1 MGSGGST
8 SKKDL
13 GGSRKSMVVPK
24 STAADAKPSDSPT
37 VARAG
42 SRMSVKPE
50 TITSEVK
57 APTSPDPPK
66 KEPKPSKSSSTLK
79 KQDSDKVFSKK
90 KLDDLFAAYK
100 DAEEDHISNDG
111 LLRLCSDLGL
121 DPTDVLLLV
130 LSFNL
135 GATSMNYT
143 KEQFVGHLQKLNVDT
158 IAKLKAQLP
167 SMRLQLD
174 DVNQFRDIY
183 RFAFTFTK
191 EPDQKILDM
200 SMGIS
205 LLDLIMADKPHAK
218 RFVQFLQQQSS
229 YKALNM
235 DQWINFL
242 EFSRTIKEDF
252 SNYDENSAWPV
263 MIDEYAVWAQKK

>member
-1 MGSGGST
+1 
-8 SKKDL
+8 
-13 GGSRKSMVVPK
+13 
-24 STAADAKPSDSPT
+24 
-37 VARAG
+37 
-42 SRMSVKPE
+42 MSVKPE

-57 APTSPDPPK
+57 APTSPDSTKKDQKPPK
-66 KEPKPSKSSSTLK
+66 NNNALK
-79 KQDSDKVFSKK
+79 KQDSDKAFSRK
-90 KLDDLFAAYK
+90 KLDDLFATYQ
-100 DAEEDHISNDG
+100 DGEEEHISNDG
-111 LLRLCSDLGL
+111 LLRLCVDLSL

-143 KEQFVGHLQKLNVDT
+143 KEQFVGGLQKLNVDT
-158 IAKLKAQLP
+158 IPKLKAQLP
-167 SMRLQLD
+167 SMRLQLED
-174 DVNQFRDIY
+174 ANQFRDIY

-205 LLDLIMADKPHAK
+205 LLELIMAGKPHAK
-218 RFVQFLQQQSS
+218 RFVQFLQEQSS

-235 DQWINFL
+235 DQWMNFL